1 MYQEQRLEKILE
13 LLEERKQLSAKEM
26 VDYFKVSKDTIRRD
40 FALLTQRQLVRRTH
54 GGLLPLN
61 KEPGPSYLD
70 RSQKA
75 NKEKT
80 AMAQKALQLI
90 QDGQVIFLDVSTSMT
105 LLAGLLNK
113 EVTVYSHS
121 LDNAIQLSSHSQVDF
136 HLLGGKF
143 YPKNRFYYD
152 ANQAQIL
159 DNLRFDLAFFG
170 ASSLA
175 NGEVTF
181 EDAED
186 VTVKSL
192 VFERARTKVLVA
204 ESSKFSQNAN
214 YYRARLKQFD
224 DWITDQKPS
233 PEILKQVGNETT
245 ILY

>member
-1 MYQEQRLEKILE
+1 
-13 LLEERKQLSAKEM
+13 
-26 VDYFKVSKDTIRRD
+26 
-40 FALLTQRQLVRRTH
+40 
-54 GGLLPLN
+54 
-61 KEPGPSYLD
+61 
-70 RSQKA
+70 
-75 NKEKT
+75 
-80 AMAQKALQLI
+80 MAQKALQLI

-186 VTVKSL
+186 VAVKSL
-192 VFERARTKVLVA
+192 VFERTRTKILVA
-204 ESSKFSQNAN
+204 ESIKFSQNAN
-214 YYRARLKQFD
+214 YYLARLKQFD
-224 DWITDQKPS
+224 YWITDQKPS